1 MPKYEV
7 TYTIEQTYTVEV
19 EADDAD
25 EASGLVEYGDGDLID
40 SHDTENSQAERK
52 ITEVKLV

>member
-25 EASGLVEYGDGDLID
+25 EASDLVEYGDGDLVTA
-40 SHDTENSQAERK
+40 HEPENSNAERR